1 MRVAT
6 SQGRLQRAASHQLM
20 QHAHRHLWRLRPHVG
35 LQPKGTHTVKKKAKK
50 LRRGH
55 DCDNCSC
62 DINLQFKTE
71 TALQGEAGRVYTVIS
86 ISIYKCNAWQSTLQV
101 ASGWWRW
108 WEGGGGFNHLLDLYS
123 AHHRSDFFLSFFFL
137 KGFKGYFMKEVQS
150 YLVTW
155 RIQQFKFPVK
165 EKFPLPYKRKHQ
177 KSWIK

>member
-6 SQGRLQRAASHQLM
+6 SQGRLQRAASHQLV
-20 QHAHRHLWRLRPHVG
+20 QHAHGHLRRLRPHVG
-35 LQPKGTHTVKKKAKK
+35 LQPKGTRTVKKKAKK

-71 TALQGEAGRVYTVIS
+71 TALRGEAGRVYTIIS
-86 ISIYKCNAWQSTLQV
+86 IHKCNAWQSTLQV

-108 WEGGGGFNHLLDLYS
+108 WEGGGGLIIYS
-123 AHHRSDFFLSFFFL
+123 TSTMHTTGLIFLPSFF
-137 KGFKGYFMKEVQS
+137 KGVQGWGYFMKEVQS

-165 EKFPLPYKRKHQ
+165 EKSPLP
-177 KSWIK
+177 